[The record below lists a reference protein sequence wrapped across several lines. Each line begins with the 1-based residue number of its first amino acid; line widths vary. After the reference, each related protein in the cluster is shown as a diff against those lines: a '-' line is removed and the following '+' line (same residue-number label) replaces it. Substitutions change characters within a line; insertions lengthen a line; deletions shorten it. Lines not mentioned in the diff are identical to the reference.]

1 MAAVTVSLSLAE
13 KATSFSHCCRVDSD
27 AALDFRD
34 EAVNFGRGQAVACD
48 RVDDV
53 RTDDRGGTAVQ
64 LQEVDCGSGA
74 ERRDG
79 VSGVSPT
86 GLPDERVELRLKSNW
101 TGPSDGYVL
110 PLAFEFASERC
121 RRRRVGLRE
130 ERRALNARLGDCPSE
145 NVKTAAS
152 PFPSMIRR
160 LTASSSPET
169 CSIFT
174 NPS

>member
-1 MAAVTVSLSLAE
+1 MTAVTVSLSLAE

-64 LQEVDCGSGA
+64 LQEVDRGSGA

-79 VSGVSPT
+79 VGGVSPT
-86 GLPDERVELRLKSNW
+86 GLPDERVKLRLKSDRA
-101 TGPSDGYVL
+101 GLSDGYLL
-110 PLAFEFASERC
+110 PLAFEFASEHYRC
-121 RRRRVGLRE
+121 RRVGLRE
-130 ERRALNARLGDCPSE
+130 ERRALNARLGDRPSE
-145 NVKTAAS
+145 DVKTAAS

-160 LTASSSPET
+160 PTASSFLENRSV
-169 CSIFT
+169 F
-174 NPS
+174 N